1 LGLNIFQQL
10 SKEDK
15 ALISILK
22 TILGFKPKH
31 IPFYIAALTHR
42 SANDSII
49 TNNER
54 LEFLGDAF
62 IGSIVGEYLFKKYP
76 TQNEGF
82 LTEMRSKIVSRQSL
96 NDIAVKMG
104 LPKIVRYNIQ
114 DKVLKRSHI
123 FGNALEAL
131 VGAIYLDRGFDYT
144 KKFIYQNL
152 LSNYVDIDTLE
163 VTDYNFKNKFYTW
176 AQKHNY
182 KVNYETIHESFQAGR
197 KVFEVGL
204 FIEDKL
210 CFKTSGYSKKE
221 ASQRVSSMALEHIE
235 TFPDYVPKA
244 ISDDSLFESKKAANT
259 SDRQSD
265 LVTDTKQSSEII
277 AEQENTTL
285 PTPHNK
291 ENNSEDIQINQN
303 TKKEEL

>member
-1 LGLNIFQQL
+1 
-10 SKEDK
+10 
-15 ALISILK
+15 
-22 TILGFKPKH
+22 
-31 IPFYIAALTHR
+31 
-42 SANDSII
+42 SII

-152 LSNYVDIDTLE
+152 LSNYVD
-163 VTDYNFKNKFYTW
+163 
-176 AQKHNY
+176 
-182 KVNYETIHESFQAGR
+182 
-197 KVFEVGL
+197 
-204 FIEDKL
+204 
-210 CFKTSGYSKKE
+210 
-221 ASQRVSSMALEHIE
+221 
-235 TFPDYVPKA
+235 
-244 ISDDSLFESKKAANT
+244 
-259 SDRQSD
+259 
-265 LVTDTKQSSEII
+265 
-277 AEQENTTL
+277 
-285 PTPHNK
+285 
-291 ENNSEDIQINQN
+291 
-303 TKKEEL
+303 

>member
-1 LGLNIFQQL
+1 MNLGLNIFQ
-10 SKEDK
+10 SYSEDDK
-15 ALISILK
+15 ALISVLK

-31 IPFYIAALTHR
+31 IPFYVAALTHR
-42 SANDSII
+42 SANDSVV

-114 DKVLKRSHI
+114 DKVLRRSHI

-131 VGAIYLDRGFDYT
+131 VGAIYLDRGFEHT
-144 KKFIYQNL
+144 KKFIYKNL
-152 LSNYVDIDTLE
+152 LTNYVDVDTLE
-163 VTDYNFKNKFYTW
+163 VTDFNFKNKFYTW
-176 AQKHNY
+176 AQRNNY
-182 KVNYETIHESFQAGR
+182 KVNYETLYESFQAGR

-221 ASQRVSSMALEHIE
+221 ASQRVSSIALEHIE
-235 TFPDYVPKA
+235 ANPDYVPTA
-244 ISDDSLFESKKAANT
+244 IAENSLFEKKT
-259 SDRQSD
+259 TIE
-265 LVTDTKQSSEII
+265 VVSSEASHADIPI
-277 AEQENTTL
+277 EEEVKDNPSNDLTNL
-285 PTPHNK
+285 DIDD
-291 ENNSEDIQINQN
+291 NN
-303 TKKEEL
+303 KKEE

>member
-1 LGLNIFQQL
+1 MNLGLNIFH
-10 SKEDK
+10 SYSEDDK
-15 ALISILK
+15 ALIAILK

-42 SANDSII
+42 SANDSVV

-114 DKVLKRSHI
+114 DKVLRRSHI

-131 VGAIYLDRGFDYT
+131 VGAIYLDRGFEYT
-144 KKFIYQNL
+144 KKFIYKNL
-152 LSNYVDIDTLE
+152 LSNYVDVDTLE
-163 VTDYNFKNKFYTW
+163 VTDFNFKNKFYTW
-176 AQKHNY
+176 AQRNNY
-182 KVNYETIHESFQAGR
+182 KVNYETLFETFQAGR

-221 ASQRVSSMALEHIE
+221 ASQRVSSIALEYIE
-235 TFPDYVPKA
+235 ANPDYVPTA
-244 ISDDSLFESKKAANT
+244 IADNSLFEKKST
-259 SDRQSD
+259 TVVDIPEISDA
-265 LVTDTKQSSEII
+265 EIPKEEKI
-277 AEQENTTL
+277 EENLTE
-285 PTPHNK
+285 K
-291 ENNSEDIQINQN
+291 SEDEH
-303 TKKEEL
+303 KKEE